1 MKYQKP
7 INPEGFYTGPEVQ
20 WNVEDVECLAQRL
33 GYDLD
38 EATLERVLIATFED
52 NDGLMNDISRH
63 IEATIEYMDN
73 TNTLHPV
80 TPINP
85 NATHD

>member
-1 MKYQKP
+1 MNKP

-20 WNVEDVECLAQRL
+20 WNVEDVECIAQRL

-52 NDGLMNDISRH
+52 NDALMQEISNH
-63 IEATIEYMDN
+63 IKATLDYMNN
-73 TNTLHPV
+73 TDAL
-80 TPINP
+80 
-85 NATHD
+85 